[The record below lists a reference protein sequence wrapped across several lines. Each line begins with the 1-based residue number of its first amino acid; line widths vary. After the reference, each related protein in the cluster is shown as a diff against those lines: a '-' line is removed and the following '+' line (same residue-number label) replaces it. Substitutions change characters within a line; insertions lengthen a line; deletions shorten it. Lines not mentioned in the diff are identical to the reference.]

1 MSIGEEIIAKYLKSQ
16 HNLLRFENVGQD
28 SCLLSLPLNFTAH
41 TRVELAVTRLSSDQ
55 YILTDQ
61 GQTLGELH
69 DAGYA
74 INAKL
79 LERLKQIIKVWQVE
93 LAGVTLTRTT
103 KEKDLGNA
111 LHDFGQAAKTVG
123 DAYLVMRDR
132 ETDDRIEEEIK
143 DQVRRTFMEHQ
154 YFYRESQNVPGQIE
168 KGYKVDFYIPANGS
182 NGLAL
187 EVLTKPNRL
196 TAEAWGFRARD
207 MKQANERLV
216 VGFVYDETTK
226 DLNRTILNS
235 MGDIALPASEFIF
248 FAQQLEEHRVSRG
261 HA

>member
-111 LHDFGQAAKTVG
+111 LHDFARRVARRADGVRAHGAHGPIPVAG
-123 DAYLVMRDR
+123 
-132 ETDDRIEEEIK
+132 
-143 DQVRRTFMEHQ
+143 VRRARS
-154 YFYRESQNVPGQIE
+154 REG
-168 KGYKVDFYIPANGS
+168 
-182 NGLAL
+182 AL
-187 EVLTKPNRL
+187 QPRSELDRGADAGA
-196 TAEAWGFRARD
+196 AERNARADRTGD
-207 MKQANERLV
+207 
-216 VGFVYDETTK
+216 
-226 DLNRTILNS
+226 RTI
-235 MGDIALPASEFIF
+235 
-248 FAQQLEEHRVSRG
+248 
-261 HA
+261 